1 MASRINWTTIGL
13 AAAVVVS
20 AGVATTVFWLSER
33 PAEGQARS
41 YRAPRTA
48 DGKPDLNGIW
58 QAVTTANWNLEDH
71 AARSGP
77 VVAMGALGAIP
88 GGIGVVE
95 GGEIPYH
102 PAALAVRKEN
112 FDNWL
117 QRDPVVKCY
126 FPGVPR
132 ATYMPFP
139 FQIIQTPEHIMLAYE
154 FANASRTLYV
164 NGTNDSPID
173 TWMGWSNARWEG
185 ETLVVTVTNFNDQT
199 WFDSAGNFHS
209 DALRVVER
217 YTRTG
222 PDHLMYEATIEDPKT
237 FTRPWSIRLPLY
249 RRVEPNVQLLEF
261 KCVEFVEE
269 LVYGHL
275 RKRTAN

>member
-1 MASRINWTTIGL
+1 MQGRFNGSIVSVAT
-13 AAAVVVS
+13 AVALS
-20 AGVATTVFWLSER
+20 AGVLVAVFWV
-33 PAEGQARS
+33 AEKPTAGQTRA

-58 QAVTTANWNLEDH
+58 QAVNTADWNLEDH

-88 GGIGVVE
+88 AGLGVVE
-95 GGEIPYH
+95 GGAIPYQ
-102 PAALAVRKEN
+102 PSALAKRKAN

-117 QRDPVVKCY
+117 VRDPVVKCY
-126 FPGVPR
+126 LPGVPR

-139 FQIIQTPEHIMLAYE
+139 FQIVQTPEHIMLAYE
-154 FANASRTLYV
+154 FASASRTIYV
-164 NGTNDSPID
+164 NGKNESPID
-173 TWMGWSNARWEG
+173 TWMGWSNGHWEG

-199 WFDSAGNFHS
+199 WFDSAGNYHS
-209 DALRVVER
+209 DALKVVER
-217 YTRTG
+217 YTRTS

-237 FTRPWSIRLPLY
+237 FTRPWKIRMPLY
-249 RRVEPNVQLLEF
+249 RRVEANAQLLEF

-269 LVYGHL
+269 LMYGHL
-275 RKRTAN
+275 RKKTGN